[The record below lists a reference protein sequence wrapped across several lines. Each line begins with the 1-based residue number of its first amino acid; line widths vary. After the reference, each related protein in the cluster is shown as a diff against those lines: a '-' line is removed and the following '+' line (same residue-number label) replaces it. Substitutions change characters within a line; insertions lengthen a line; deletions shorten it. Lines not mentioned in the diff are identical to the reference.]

1 MADPIPSDQ
10 ALVNIQAEGLDP
22 NYTGMPPTQSSS
34 WIVYALI
41 ALAVY
46 FLWGED

>member
-1 MADPIPSDQ
+1 MADPVPADQ

-22 NYTGMPPTQSSS
+22 NYTGMPPTRSP

-41 ALAVY
+41 AIAIY